1 MGCYRPTTL
10 KLASAHCPRAVD
22 FYEQNA
28 PSFREHFAV
37 GIAAH
42 DVLAKIGELALFL
55 GRAPSPEEMQ
65 REGSGIGRGL
75 IEYGRVFE
83 GNREPPMSA
92 EDAFAG
98 RDLALA
104 YAMRPDVAWATQN
117 AWYERGFAFDAAWQ
131 AVPFAATSRRFRL
144 ILDKI
149 EIITEEGEDYA
160 GRLAVVTD
168 YKSAWPTDEGEL
180 STYQMRA
187 QAVAVYLK
195 MGAELDGIRLQVTN
209 LRTGK
214 TFGFDL
220 WFESGGREQI
230 EAWQSEITD
239 YMAALDAMTDHQR
252 RPARPGIGCLG
263 CPYALGC
270 EADIVESDRTA
281 MAQRLGKLEG
291 EREQLIK
298 ALKAATAESP
308 IQIADCEVGYE
319 AKLSRTPKENAL
331 AKIKTTWFTAG
342 GDLSGLMACL
352 KPTMAMLS
360 TVAKKLYPESK
371 EDQAAIVEEWSTIK
385 QSKEFGIHRPT
396 LINALTAE
404 VRSAEGGPA

>member
-1 MGCYRPTTL
+1 MRCYRPTTL

-22 FYEQNA
+22 FYEENA
-28 PSFREHFAV
+28 PAFRDHFAV

-42 DVLAKIGELALFL
+42 DVLAKIGEMALFL

-65 REGSGIGRGL
+65 REAAGIARGL
-75 IEYGRVFE
+75 MEQGRVFE

-104 YAMRPDVAWATQN
+104 YAMRPDATWATKG
-117 AWYERGFAFDAAWQ
+117 AWYERGFAFDAKWRSI
-131 AVPFAATSRRFRL
+131 PFASQARRFRL

-160 GRLAVVTD
+160 GRIAVVTD
-168 YKSAWPTDEGEL
+168 YKSAWPTDENEL

-187 QAVAVYLK
+187 QAVAVYLT
-195 MGAELDGIRLQVTN
+195 MAEDLDGIRLQVTN

-230 EAWQSEITD
+230 EAWKSEITD
-239 YMAALDAMTDHQR
+239 YMDALDKMTNHGR

-263 CPYALGC
+263 CPYSMGC
-270 EADIVESDRTA
+270 DADIVEGDRTA
-281 MAQRLGKLEG
+281 MGMRLAKLEG

-298 ALKAATAESP
+298 ALKAATVEQA
-308 IQIADCEVGYE
+308 IVLDGCQVGY
-319 AKLSRTPKENAL
+319 AVKTTRTPRDA
-331 AKIKTTWFTAG
+331 AMSAIRSTWAAAN
-342 GDLSGLMACL
+342 GDLSGLLTAI

-360 TVAKKLYPESK
+360 AIAKRLYPDSK
-371 EDQAAIVEEWSTIK
+371 DDQTAIVEQWSTV
-385 QSKEFGIHRPT
+385 SHGKEFGVYRP
-396 LINALTAE
+396 
-404 VRSAEGGPA
+404 